1 MAGNKDNQRRS
12 GYTLVETTLAM
23 AVGASLFML
32 TFGLATMVS
41 NARFKDTMNSAYSFV
56 QTRYSDAQNGI
67 NSRVGSQTGNGVCGD
82 DNQTAL
88 AGNKENCY
96 FLGYELD
103 LYRNSGGSSKIISR
117 QLYGSKPASAGASWD
132 WPDQSK
138 SSDTNLQNINI
149 KADESDTAGTAN
161 EKSID
166 NGTIVGVWSTTGR
179 NDEARTIST
188 DNNGKWAI
196 RLVRD
201 PLGANSLTS
210 SYSDNQGNFSSFDG
224 NAVIAVAI
232 QNDGTGYAG
241 GLLCIGGGGSGAGLS
256 YSYNFTAIDYGSR
269 PENLNHD
276 QRRAISNECYNWES
290 QT

>member
-1 MAGNKDNQRRS
+1 MAGETEHRKHS

-41 NARFKDTMNSAYSFV
+41 NARFKDVMNSAYSFI
-56 QTRYSDAQNGI
+56 QTRYSDTQNGI
-67 NSRVGSQTGNGVCGD
+67 NSRVGNQTGGDVCGG
-82 DNQTAL
+82 DNSAAL

-103 LYRNSGGSSKIISR
+103 LFKDSGGNSKIISR
-117 QLYGSKPASAGASWD
+117 QLYGSKPSSAGASWN

-138 SSDTNLQNINI
+138 SSDANLQNITI

-161 EKSID
+161 EKLID
-166 NGTIVGVWSTTGR
+166 NGTIVGVWVTTGR
-179 NDEARTIST
+179 NAEATLVQGG
-188 DNNGKWAI
+188 DNNRWAI

-210 SYSDNQGNFSSFDG
+210 SYSGGNSDFSNFDG
-224 NAVIAVAI
+224 NSVIAVAI

-241 GLLCIGGGGSGAGLS
+241 GLLCIGGGGTGAGLS
-256 YSYNFTAIDYGSR
+256 YSYNFTGIDYGR
-269 PENLNHD
+269 PRDLSPD
-276 QRRAISNECYNWES
+276 QKKAISNECYNWES